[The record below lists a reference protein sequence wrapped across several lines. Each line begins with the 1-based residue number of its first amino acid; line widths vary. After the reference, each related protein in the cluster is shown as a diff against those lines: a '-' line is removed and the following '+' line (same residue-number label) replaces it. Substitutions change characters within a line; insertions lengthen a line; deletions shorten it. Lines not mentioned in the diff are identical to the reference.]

1 MDRKKRRI
9 RRERVRRRNI
19 TILILA
25 VVFVI
30 VSISSAI
37 FIIHN
42 NGKEKSKTDIVVKDE
57 NKSKK
62 DNKKEN
68 KKEDEKVS
76 DEKKE
81 IVISAIGDLTLGTD
95 TKFNYI
101 GSFDEAVDNYNKDYS
116 KFMKNVVDVLGK
128 DDYTIG
134 NLETTFTESNNKA
147 AKSGK
152 VVYNFKG
159 HKEYVDIL
167 KGGSIEGVTTDN
179 NHIYDYGQEG
189 LNDTINTLR
198 DNSIDFCGN
207 GYSII
212 REIKGIKIG
221 FLGYSCWYESD
232 EIKDKIK
239 NDIASLKSQGCKVV
253 IPYFHWGEESK
264 YTPNEVQVNIGRF
277 AIDNGADLVLGSHSH
292 CIETLEKYNGKLIA
306 YSLGNFCFGGNS
318 NPSDKN
324 SLILQIKINVLNNNI
339 SNMEY
344 KVIPVTISS
353 VDYKNDYVPTIA
365 TGDRKNEI
373 IGKINELSPTLEG
386 IINVEYFNF

>member
-134 NLETTFTESNNKA
+134 NLETTFTNQIIKLL
-147 AKSGK
+147 K
-152 VVYNFKG
+152 VEKLC
-159 HKEYVDIL
+159 ITL
-167 KGGSIEGVTTDN
+167 KV
-179 NHIYDYGQEG
+179 
-189 LNDTINTLR
+189 
-198 DNSIDFCGN
+198 
-207 GYSII
+207 
-212 REIKGIKIG
+212 
-221 FLGYSCWYESD
+221 
-232 EIKDKIK
+232 IK
-239 NDIASLKSQGCKVV
+239 NM
-253 IPYFHWGEESK
+253 
-264 YTPNEVQVNIGRF
+264 
-277 AIDNGADLVLGSHSH
+277 
-292 CIETLEKYNGKLIA
+292 LI
-306 YSLGNFCFGGNS
+306 Y
-318 NPSDKN
+318 
-324 SLILQIKINVLNNNI
+324 
-339 SNMEY
+339 
-344 KVIPVTISS
+344 
-353 VDYKNDYVPTIA
+353 
-365 TGDRKNEI
+365 
-373 IGKINELSPTLEG
+373 
-386 IINVEYFNF
+386 